1 MSEAWNY
8 SSESQDTSKIS
19 SMIPSGE
26 TEPDSLPRGSGLGLK
41 TIEMLSRQIGEAETL
56 DQAKEFAAS
65 IQREVSELIKR
76 LEKRQALQALQSLA
90 A

>member
-1 MSEAWNY
+1 
-8 SSESQDTSKIS
+8 
-19 SMIPSGE
+19 
-26 TEPDSLPRGSGLGLK
+26 
-41 TIEMLSRQIGEAETL
+41 MLSRQIGEAETL